1 MTLATPRLKPIRMA
15 ALAAAAALAC
25 AATQAAPL
33 KIALVETLSGP
44 AAPTGQLF
52 RISLRYS
59 LDIINASGG
68 WNGEPVQLMEYDN
81 QGGPAGAADKVKAAI
96 ADGAHMIVQGA
107 ASSVAGQITEDV
119 RKHNLRNPGKEVVFL
134 NVGGEANE
142 FVGEKCHYFHVRF
155 SPYATL
161 RMKALMGVMRAEKVM
176 GDEVFAM
183 NQNYSWGQDIE
194 KATIEYGSSM
204 GYKVVDKVLHDL
216 NKVQDFSPY
225 VAKIAASKADTVV
238 TGNWG
243 NDLLLLMKAAKS
255 AGLKARFATTF
266 LDQPG
271 NIGNAGETALGH
283 YVVHSFNAEAAGAAG
298 EKYVND
304 IKAKTGQ
311 APTFVMP
318 HTINGMRLVG
328 EALKATKAEAGNFSA
343 RAFIPALVA
352 AKASTPMGDISIR
365 AADHQVILPMV
376 VSVVSKDAKY
386 KVDGTD
392 MGFKPVKVMSG
403 PEAAAAVFDSCKM
416 TKPS

>member
-1 MTLATPRLKPIRMA
+1 MA

-194 KATIEYGSSM
+194 KATIEYGPSM

-343 RAFIPALVA
+343 RAFIPALMA
-352 AKASTPMGDISIR
+352 AKASTPLGDISIR

>member
-1 MTLATPRLKPIRMA
+1 MTLATPRPKPLRMA

-44 AAPTGQLF
+44 ASPTGQLF
-52 RISLRYS
+52 RMSLRYS
-59 LDIINASGG
+59 LDIINTSGG
-68 WNGEPVQLMEYDN
+68 WNGVPVQLMEYDN

-194 KATIEYGSSM
+194 KATIEYGPSM

-343 RAFIPALVA
+343 RAFMPALLA
-352 AKASTPMGDISIR
+352 AKASTPLGDISIR

>member
-1 MTLATPRLKPIRMA
+1 MTPATPRLKPIRMA

-352 AKASTPMGDISIR
+352 AKASTPLGDISIR

>member
-1 MTLATPRLKPIRMA
+1 MTPDTPRLKPIRMA

-194 KATIEYGSSM
+194 KATIEYGPSM

-352 AKASTPMGDISIR
+352 AKASTPLGDISIR

>member
-52 RISLRYS
+52 RISLRSS

-81 QGGPAGAADKVKAAI
+81 QGGPSGAADKVKAAI

-352 AKASTPMGDISIR
+352 AKASTPLGDISIR

>member
-25 AATQAAPL
+25 TATQAAPL

-194 KATIEYGSSM
+194 KATIEYGPSM

>member
-204 GYKVVDKVLHDL
+204 GYKVVDKVLPDL

-352 AKASTPMGDISIR
+352 AKASTPLGDISIR

>member
-1 MTLATPRLKPIRMA
+1 MTPATPRLKPLRMA

-194 KATIEYGSSM
+194 KATIEYGPSM

-343 RAFIPALVA
+343 RAFIPALMA
-352 AKASTPMGDISIR
+352 AKASTPLGDISIR

>member
-1 MTLATPRLKPIRMA
+1 MA

-352 AKASTPMGDISIR
+352 AKASTPLGDISIR

>member
-1 MTLATPRLKPIRMA
+1 MA

-44 AAPTGQLF
+44 ASPTGQLF
-52 RISLRYS
+52 RMSLRYS
-59 LDIINASGG
+59 LDIINTSGG
-68 WNGEPVQLMEYDN
+68 WNGVPVQLMEYDN

-194 KATIEYGSSM
+194 KATIEYGASM

-343 RAFIPALVA
+343 RAFMPALLA
-352 AKASTPMGDISIR
+352 AKASTPLGDISIR

>member
-352 AKASTPMGDISIR
+352 AKASTPLGDISIR

>member
-304 IKAKTGQ
+304 IKAKTGR

-352 AKASTPMGDISIR
+352 AKASTPLGDISIR

>member
-1 MTLATPRLKPIRMA
+1 MA

-68 WNGEPVQLMEYDN
+68 WNGEPVQLLEYDN

-194 KATIEYGSSM
+194 KATIEYGPSM

-343 RAFIPALVA
+343 RAFIPALMA
-352 AKASTPMGDISIR
+352 AKVSTPLGDISIR

>member
-1 MTLATPRLKPIRMA
+1 MTQTAPALKPLRVTTLVA
-15 ALAAAAALAC
+15 ASMLAC
-25 AATQAAPL
+25 ATLQAAPL

-44 AAPTGQLF
+44 ASPTGQLF
-52 RISLRYS
+52 RSATRYS

-68 WNGEPVQLMEYDN
+68 WNGEPIQLLEYDN
-81 QGGPAGAADKVKAAI
+81 QGGPAGAAEKVKAAI

-119 RKHNLRNPGKEVVFL
+119 RKHNLRNPGKEIVFL

-142 FVGEKCHYFHVRF
+142 FTAEKCHYFHVRF
-155 SPYATL
+155 SPHATL
-161 RMKALMGVMRAEKVM
+161 RMKALMGVMRTEKVM
-176 GDEVFAM
+176 GDEVFAI

-194 KATIEYGSSM
+194 KATVEYGPSM

-225 VAKIAASKADTVV
+225 VAKIAASNADTVV

-283 YVVHSFNAEAAGAAG
+283 YVVHSFNAQLQCRGRRRRGREVRQRLQGQIRPCAVVRRAARHQRPAPGGRGAEEHQGRGRQLLGSGLHPGLAGGQDANAAGR
-298 EKYVND
+298 D
-304 IKAKTGQ
+304 Q
-311 APTFVMP
+311 HPC
-318 HTINGMRLVG
+318 R
-328 EALKATKAEAGNFSA
+328 
-343 RAFIPALVA
+343 
-352 AKASTPMGDISIR
+352 
-365 AADHQVILPMV
+365 
-376 VSVVSKDAKY
+376 
-386 KVDGTD
+386 
-392 MGFKPVKVMSG
+392 
-403 PEAAAAVFDSCKM
+403 
-416 TKPS
+416 

>member
-1 MTLATPRLKPIRMA
+1 MTPATPRLKPLRMA

-68 WNGEPVQLMEYDN
+68 WNGEPVQLLEYDN

-194 KATIEYGSSM
+194 KATIEYGPSM

-343 RAFIPALVA
+343 RAFIPALMA
-352 AKASTPMGDISIR
+352 AKVSTPLGDISIR

>member
-1 MTLATPRLKPIRMA
+1 MA

-52 RISLRYS
+52 RMSLRYS

-194 KATIEYGSSM
+194 KATIEYGPSM

-352 AKASTPMGDISIR
+352 AKASTPLGDISIR

>member
-238 TGNWG
+238 TGKWG

-304 IKAKTGQ
+304 IKAKTGR

-352 AKASTPMGDISIR
+352 AKASTPLGDISIR

>member
-1 MTLATPRLKPIRMA
+1 MA

-194 KATIEYGSSM
+194 KATIEYGPSM

-343 RAFIPALVA
+343 RAFIPALMA
-352 AKASTPMGDISIR
+352 AKVSTPLGDISIR

>member
-1 MTLATPRLKPIRMA
+1 
-15 ALAAAAALAC
+15 
-25 AATQAAPL
+25 
-33 KIALVETLSGP
+33 
-44 AAPTGQLF
+44 
-52 RISLRYS
+52 
-59 LDIINASGG
+59 
-68 WNGEPVQLMEYDN
+68 
-81 QGGPAGAADKVKAAI
+81 
-96 ADGAHMIVQGA
+96 MIVQGA

-194 KATIEYGSSM
+194 KATIEYGPSM

-352 AKASTPMGDISIR
+352 AKASTPLGDISIR

>member
-194 KATIEYGSSM
+194 KATIEYGPSM

>member
-1 MTLATPRLKPIRMA
+1 MA

-44 AAPTGQLF
+44 ASPTGQLF
-52 RISLRYS
+52 RMSLRYS
-59 LDIINASGG
+59 LDIINTSGG
-68 WNGEPVQLMEYDN
+68 WNGVPVQLMEYDN

-194 KATIEYGSSM
+194 KATIEYGPSM

-343 RAFIPALVA
+343 RAFMPALLA
-352 AKASTPMGDISIR
+352 AKASTPLGDISIR

>member
-194 KATIEYGSSM
+194 KATIEYGPSM

-352 AKASTPMGDISIR
+352 AKASTPLGDISIR

>member
-352 AKASTPMGDISIR
+352 AKASTPLGDISIR

-392 MGFKPVKVMSG
+392 LGFKPVKVMSG
-403 PEAAAAVFDSCKM
+403 PEAASAVFDSCKM

>member
-1 MTLATPRLKPIRMA
+1 MTQTAPALKPLRVA
-15 ALAAAAALAC
+15 TLAAASVLAC
-25 AATQAAPL
+25 ATLQAAPL

-44 AAPTGQLF
+44 ASPTGQLF
-52 RISLRYS
+52 RSATRYS

-68 WNGEPVQLMEYDN
+68 WNGEPIQLLEYDN
-81 QGGPAGAADKVKAAI
+81 QGGPAGAAEKVKAAI

-119 RKHNLRNPGKEVVFL
+119 RKHNLRNPGKEIVFL

-142 FVGEKCHYFHVRF
+142 FTAEKCHYFHVRF
-155 SPYATL
+155 SPHATL
-161 RMKALMGVMRAEKVM
+161 RMKALMGVMRTEKVM
-176 GDEVFAM
+176 GDEVFAI

-194 KATIEYGSSM
+194 KATVEYGPSM

-225 VAKIAASKADTVV
+225 VAKIAASNADTVV

-298 EKYVND
+298 EKFAND
-304 IKAKTGQ
+304 YKAKSGHV
-311 APTFVMP
+311 PSFVEP
-318 HTINGMRLVG
+318 HTLNGLRLVG
-328 EALKATKAEAGNFSA
+328 EALKNTKPEAGNFSA
-343 RAFIPALVA
+343 RVFIPALLA
-352 AKASTPMGDISIR
+352 AKTQTPLGEISIR
-365 AADHQVILPMV
+365 AADHQVLLPMV
-376 VSVVSKDAKY
+376 VSVVSKDAKF

-392 MGFKPVKVMSG
+392 MGFKPVKTLSAT
-403 PEAAAAVFDSCKM
+403 EAAAAVSASCKM
-416 TKPS
+416 SKPS

>member
-1 MTLATPRLKPIRMA
+1 MTPATPRLKPIRMA

-25 AATQAAPL
+25 TATQAAPL

-194 KATIEYGSSM
+194 KATIEYGPSM

-352 AKASTPMGDISIR
+352 AKASTPLGDISIR

>member
-161 RMKALMGVMRAEKVM
+161 RMKALMGVLRAEKVM

-352 AKASTPMGDISIR
+352 AKASTPLGDISIR

>member
-1 MTLATPRLKPIRMA
+1 MTPATPRLKPLRMA

-194 KATIEYGSSM
+194 KATIEYGPSM

-343 RAFIPALVA
+343 RAFIPALMA
-352 AKASTPMGDISIR
+352 AKVSTPLGDISIR